1 MKDPQCLLISLSKY
15 VQLVI
20 NSVALLISDHN
31 PPWHSQDMGRISV
44 FLLTVFLCP
53 QVWGDL
59 EYFNVGKRAVF
70 DIIPAGASVFNHRIK
85 EPQVLYSLSDF
96 EMELKKRVQETP
108 TKNALKKE
116 IKQYFKTKNG
126 KAQGIPIKKEWKKE
140 IGQLIRKIQTKR
152 HRTISVYI

>member
-1 MKDPQCLLISLSKY
+1 
-15 VQLVI
+15 
-20 NSVALLISDHN
+20 
-31 PPWHSQDMGRISV
+31 MGRLSV

-85 EPQVLYSLSDF
+85 EPQVVCSLSDF
-96 EMELKKRVQETP
+96 VMELKKRIQETP

-126 KAQGIPIKKEWKKE
+126 KAQGIPI
-140 IGQLIRKIQTKR
+140 QKR
-152 HRTISVYI
+152 MEEGNWSTH